1 MADVTS
7 TAELANAK
15 APKRRK
21 KRKKV
26 SISLYLMTLPVV
38 IYMLI
43 NNYLPMLGIY
53 LAFVKIDWSKGIFR
67 SPFIGL
73 KNFEFLFKSKDAFIM
88 IRNTLGYNI
97 VWILLGTTI
106 AVIIALFMSELANS
120 HSVFAKILQPIICF
134 PGLISTVILSGL
146 VYAFLSTQTGL
157 LNHTIFAENP
167 INWYATAAYWPL
179 ILTIVHLW
187 SVSGQSSII
196 YMASIS
202 GVDKSIYESAK
213 IDGATKLQ
221 QITKITLPL
230 IRPMIIMML
239 LMNIGKIM
247 NSDFGM
253 FYQVPRNS
261 GMLYNVT
268 QTVDTYVYRALM
280 EMNNVSM
287 SSAASVFQSLV
298 GFLLV
303 VGTNLIVKKVDPE
316 SAIF

>member
-88 IRNTLGYNI
+88 IRNTLGYN
-97 VWILLGTTI
+97 
-106 AVIIALFMSELANS
+106 IALFMSELANS

-253 FYQVPRNS
+253 FYQVPMNS

>member
-1 MADVTS
+1 
-7 TAELANAK
+7 
-15 APKRRK
+15 
-21 KRKKV
+21 
-26 SISLYLMTLPVV
+26 MTLPVV

-146 VYAFLSTQTGL
+146 VYAFLSTQAGL
-157 LNHTIFAENP
+157 LNHRIFAENP

-187 SVSGQSSII
+187 SVSGQRSII

-253 FYQVPRNS
+253 FYQVPMNS

>member
-1 MADVTS
+1 
-7 TAELANAK
+7 
-15 APKRRK
+15 
-21 KRKKV
+21 
-26 SISLYLMTLPVV
+26 MTLPVV

-187 SVSGQSSII
+187 SVSGQRSII

-253 FYQVPRNS
+253 FYQVPMNS